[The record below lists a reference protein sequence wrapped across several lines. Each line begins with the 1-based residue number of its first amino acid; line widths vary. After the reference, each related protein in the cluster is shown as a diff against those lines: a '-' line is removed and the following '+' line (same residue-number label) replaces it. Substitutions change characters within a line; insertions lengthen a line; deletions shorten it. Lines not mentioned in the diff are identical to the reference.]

1 MDIFVIGDE
10 NAILGFSLV
19 GIEGQVVKSLD
30 EAKKAL
36 DAALTRKDLKILLIT
51 EDWAAQMQDRVD
63 ELKMNSR
70 RPLVL
75 DIPGPGTQ
83 PRGESLREL
92 VEKVIGLQI
101 AKDGGSKS

>member
-36 DAALTRKDLKILLIT
+36 DACFD
-51 EDWAAQMQDRVD
+51 AQRLENPADY
-63 ELKMNSR
+63 R
-70 RPLVL
+70 RLGRTNA
-75 DIPGPGTQ
+75 GPG
-83 PRGESLREL
+83 R
-92 VEKVIGLQI
+92 
-101 AKDGGSKS
+101 